1 MTKKVLVVDD
11 DPIQRRLLDAHI
23 SRMGLQPI
31 HCDGGRAALDV
42 LAGPKAGDI
51 AAIVLDLVMP
61 DKSGSEVMAE
71 MRRRRLEI
79 PVVVQTAKDSVDTVV
94 AAMRAGAFDFVVKPV
109 APDRLKETLKSA
121 VRMFETGT
129 HAARRPVSLERLSLP
144 DPMAS
149 VVQVATKAARS
160 AIPVLIGGETGVGK
174 EWIARAI
181 QAYGPRATRPFVTV
195 NCGALPSDLA
205 ESILFGHAK
214 GAFTDAGRDHVG
226 KFREADGGTL
236 LLDEVGELSPAV
248 QVKLL
253 RVLQE
258 GTVDPVGGD
267 RPVPVDVRILSATNR
282 SLHEAVGRGSFRQ
295 DLYYRLNAFEIE
307 VPPLRD
313 RPAEIR
319 TLAEQ
324 FLARFRE
331 SEPQSPARHLSGAAI
346 DLLERFDWPGNIRQ
360 LENAVHRAVVLA
372 DSDVLQPTDFGPIVA
387 MSEARRAGSDRPAS
401 EVPAGHT
408 GNGLVTPAPPLMS
421 RKTHPSPYG
430 DHERGGAQSAVALH
444 DSKGDMR
451 RLEDIEADLIRLAL
465 VQYGGRMSEIARRL
479 GIGRSTLY
487 RKMRE
492 YDISAS

>member
-31 HCDGGRAALDV
+31 HCDGGRAALDL

-121 VRMFETGT
+121 VRMFETGSHT
-129 HAARRPVSLERLSLP
+129 ARRPASLERLTLP

-149 VVQVATKAARS
+149 VVQVAIKAARS

-181 QAYGPRATRPFVTV
+181 QAHGPRASRPFVTV
-195 NCGALPSDLA
+195 NCGALPGDLA

-214 GAFTDAGRDHVG
+214 GAFTDAGRDHIG

-267 RPVPVDVRILSATNR
+267 RPVPVDVRLLSATNR
-282 SLHEAVGRGSFRQ
+282 SLYDAVAQGGFRQ
-295 DLYYRLNAFEIE
+295 DLYYRLNAFEID

-319 TLAEQ
+319 PLAEQ
-324 FLARFRE
+324 FLARFAE
-331 SEPQSPARHLSGAAI
+331 SEPQSPDRRLSGAAI

-372 DSDVLQPTDFGPIVA
+372 DREVLQPADFGPIVA
-387 MSEARRAGSDRPAS
+387 MSEARRAGSSHRAPEA
-401 EVPAGHT
+401 PAGHM
-408 GNGLVTPAPPLMS
+408 GNGLAAVASLGDAREANAFAGHEPRQGA
-421 RKTHPSPYG
+421 SP
-430 DHERGGAQSAVALH
+430 AVALH
-444 DSKGDMR
+444 DAKGDMR

-492 YDISAS
+492 YDISPS

>member
-31 HCDGGRAALDV
+31 HCDGGRAALDL

-121 VRMFETGT
+121 VRMFETGSHT
-129 HAARRPVSLERLSLP
+129 ARRPASLERLTLP

-149 VVQVATKAARS
+149 VVQVAIKAARS

-181 QAYGPRATRPFVTV
+181 QAHGPRASRPFVTV
-195 NCGALPSDLA
+195 NCGALPGDLA

-214 GAFTDAGRDHVG
+214 GAFTDAGRDHIG

-267 RPVPVDVRILSATNR
+267 RPVPVDVRLLSATNR
-282 SLHEAVGRGSFRQ
+282 SLYDAVAQGGFRQ
-295 DLYYRLNAFEIE
+295 DLYYRLNAFEID

-319 TLAEQ
+319 PLAEQ
-324 FLARFRE
+324 FLARFAE
-331 SEPQSPARHLSGAAI
+331 SEPQSPARRLSGAAI

-372 DSDVLQPTDFGPIVA
+372 DREVLQPADFGPIVA
-387 MSEARRAGSDRPAS
+387 MSEARRAGSSHRAPEA
-401 EVPAGHT
+401 PAGHM
-408 GNGLVTPAPPLMS
+408 GNGLAAVASLGDAREANAFAGHEPRQGA
-421 RKTHPSPYG
+421 SP
-430 DHERGGAQSAVALH
+430 AVALH
-444 DSKGDMR
+444 DAKGDMR

-492 YDISAS
+492 YDISPS

>member
-31 HCDGGRAALDV
+31 HCDGGRAALDL

-121 VRMFETGT
+121 VRMFETGSHT
-129 HAARRPVSLERLSLP
+129 ARRPASLERLTLP

-149 VVQVATKAARS
+149 VVQVAIKAARS

-181 QAYGPRATRPFVTV
+181 QAHGPRASRPFVTV
-195 NCGALPSDLA
+195 NCGALPGDLA

-214 GAFTDAGRDHVG
+214 GAFTDAGRDHIG

-253 RVLQE
+253 RVPRE

-267 RPVPVDVRILSATNR
+267 RPVPVDVRLLSATNR
-282 SLHEAVGRGSFRQ
+282 SLYDAVAQGGFRQ
-295 DLYYRLNAFEIE
+295 DLYYRLNAFEID

-319 TLAEQ
+319 PLAEQ
-324 FLARFRE
+324 FLARFAE
-331 SEPQSPARHLSGAAI
+331 SEPQSPARRLSGAAI

-372 DSDVLQPTDFGPIVA
+372 DREVLQPADFGPIVA
-387 MSEARRAGSDRPAS
+387 MSEARRAGSSHRAPEA
-401 EVPAGHT
+401 PAGHM
-408 GNGLVTPAPPLMS
+408 GNGLAAVASLGDAREANAFAGHEPRQGA
-421 RKTHPSPYG
+421 SP
-430 DHERGGAQSAVALH
+430 AVALH
-444 DSKGDMR
+444 DAKGDMR

-465 VQYGGRMSEIARRL
+465 VQYGGRMSETARRL

-492 YDISAS
+492 YDISPS

>member
-31 HCDGGRAALDV
+31 HCDGGRAALDL

-121 VRMFETGT
+121 VRMFETGSHT
-129 HAARRPVSLERLSLP
+129 ARRPASLERLTLP

-149 VVQVATKAARS
+149 VVQVAIKAARS

-181 QAYGPRATRPFVTV
+181 QAHGPRALRPFVTV
-195 NCGALPSDLA
+195 NCGALPGDLA

-214 GAFTDAGRDHVG
+214 GAFTDAGRDHIG

-267 RPVPVDVRILSATNR
+267 RPVPVDVRLLSATNR
-282 SLHEAVGRGSFRQ
+282 SLYDAVAQGGFRQ
-295 DLYYRLNAFEIE
+295 DLYYRLNAFEID

-319 TLAEQ
+319 PLAEQ
-324 FLARFRE
+324 FLARFAE
-331 SEPQSPARHLSGAAI
+331 SEPQSPARRLSGAAI

-372 DSDVLQPTDFGPIVA
+372 DREVLQPADFGPIVA
-387 MSEARRAGSDRPAS
+387 MSEARRAGSSHRAPEA
-401 EVPAGHT
+401 PAGHM
-408 GNGLVTPAPPLMS
+408 GNGLAAVASLGDAREANAFAGHEPRQGA
-421 RKTHPSPYG
+421 SP
-430 DHERGGAQSAVALH
+430 AVALH
-444 DSKGDMR
+444 DAKGDMR

-492 YDISAS
+492 YDISPS

>member
-1 MTKKVLVVDD
+1 
-11 DPIQRRLLDAHI
+11 
-23 SRMGLQPI
+23 
-31 HCDGGRAALDV
+31 
-42 LAGPKAGDI
+42 
-51 AAIVLDLVMP
+51 
-61 DKSGSEVMAE
+61 
-71 MRRRRLEI
+71 
-79 PVVVQTAKDSVDTVV
+79 
-94 AAMRAGAFDFVVKPV
+94 
-109 APDRLKETLKSA
+109 
-121 VRMFETGT
+121 
-129 HAARRPVSLERLSLP
+129 
-144 DPMAS
+144 MAS
-149 VVQVATKAARS
+149 VVQVAIKAARS

-181 QAYGPRATRPFVTV
+181 QAHGPRASRPFVTV
-195 NCGALPSDLA
+195 NCGALPGDLA

-214 GAFTDAGRDHVG
+214 GAFTDAGRDHIG

-267 RPVPVDVRILSATNR
+267 RPVPVDVRLLSATNR
-282 SLHEAVGRGSFRQ
+282 SLYDAVAQGGFRQ
-295 DLYYRLNAFEIE
+295 DLYYRLNAFEID

-319 TLAEQ
+319 PLAEQ
-324 FLARFRE
+324 FLARFAE
-331 SEPQSPARHLSGAAI
+331 SEPQSPARRLSGAAI

-372 DSDVLQPTDFGPIVA
+372 DREVLQPADFGPIVA
-387 MSEARRAGSDRPAS
+387 MSEARRAGSSHRAPEA
-401 EVPAGHT
+401 PAGHM
-408 GNGLVTPAPPLMS
+408 GNGLAAVASLGDAREANAFAGHEPRQGA
-421 RKTHPSPYG
+421 SP
-430 DHERGGAQSAVALH
+430 AVALH
-444 DSKGDMR
+444 DAKGDMR

-492 YDISAS
+492 YDISPS